1 MGAPL
6 MNIADNAGLL
16 GALVKEK
23 VAMQDWGYGFN
34 AKTLVYENLLE
45 TGIYIYMRVY
55 IDIIHK
61 EKVAMQ
67 DWGYGFNTKTL
78 V

>member
-34 AKTLVYENLLE
+34 
-45 TGIYIYMRVY
+45 
-55 IDIIHK
+55 
-61 EKVAMQ
+61 
-67 DWGYGFNTKTL
+67 TKTL